1 MDVSDAS
8 YYIHE
13 NNKNK
18 GSRMGQTK
26 KTKKKTTLFS
36 KMSFSRLAKFS
47 SVLVTFHR
55 ACKEELELN
64 FTIVKK

>member
-1 MDVSDAS
+1 MLAITYMKITKIKVA
-8 YYIHE
+8 E
-13 NNKNK
+13 WVKP
-18 GSRMGQTK
+18 K
-26 KTKKKTTLFS
+26 KTKQKNTLFS